1 MYMQKAPF
9 ASTDGPADLNQF
21 YHECQTAPTLLMF
34 DAAQPSIADSSSVVA
49 GNLND
54 QLAAFDASAREFDD
68 FVSRLP
74 AHEL

>member
-1 MYMQKAPF
+1 MYLQKAPF

-21 YHECQTAPTLLMF
+21 YQECQSAPTLFMF
-34 DAAQPSIADSSSVVA
+34 DTASPSIADSSSVVA
-49 GNLND
+49 GNLTD